1 MAKVTIY
8 TTAFCPYCI
17 RAKSLLTQK
26 GVAFTEVSL
35 QDKPDELAALKA
47 RTGMRTVP
55 QIFIND
61 ELIGGFS
68 ELLALEQSHQ
78 LDIRLKS

>member
-8 TTAFCPYCI
+8 TTAFCPYCQ

-26 GVAFTEVSL
+26 GVPYTEVNL
-35 QDKPDELAALKA
+35 QDKPDELLALKT
-47 RTGMRTVP
+47 RTGLRTVP
-55 QIFIND
+55 QIFIGE

-68 ELLALEQSHQ
+68 ELLALETSKQ
-78 LDIRLKS
+78 LDSKLQA